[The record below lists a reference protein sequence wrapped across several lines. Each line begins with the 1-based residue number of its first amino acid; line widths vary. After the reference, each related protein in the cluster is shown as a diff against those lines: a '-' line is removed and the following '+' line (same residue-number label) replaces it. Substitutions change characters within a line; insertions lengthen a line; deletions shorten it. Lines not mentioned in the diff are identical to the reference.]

1 MDDAGTI
8 YAFRRNLVLAAS
20 AGTGK
25 THSLVGVLVHLLVGA
40 SELGGAPHEPVDP
53 GCVLATTFS
62 RKAAAEIRARVVD
75 ELEKLASDDPTAKYR
90 ADLDASHDRAG
101 RPRWTADETARRA
114 RDALVKVGRA
124 QIGTLHSF
132 ASSLLRTYALETGL
146 SPSFDLADEETTRTR
161 VEEGIARAIESV
173 AAVDTGPLERLV
185 AAAGGWTGSSCSS
198 PGRSR
203 ASRRTGAARRRW
215 SCTRRTHARSSRRCA
230 TSSITLVRSSDS
242 RGSTRRHRCC
252 CAHGI
257 RTTRPCSGPAMEA
270 FVGVRASPKD
280 GPEARAWVEFRDVVL
295 PGKTHGERARNL
307 VTRWR
312 LRGEFA
318 ASARFAR
325 DLLVAS
331 EREIRGR
338 TERASSLSY
347 GDLLRAAR
355 DLSRDRPD
363 IAAEMGA
370 SLDVALIDELQD
382 TSRLQRDLILLLWER
397 DPRARAPGA
406 LARIGDVRG
415 EGLLVVGDRKQSI
428 YAFRGADVSVFAEVC
443 VGLAGA
449 PARRA
454 LGIEAG
460 RTWEPEEPRADF
472 VPLRHNRR
480 GEPELLS
487 FANELSA
494 QRFRPGEPPEL
505 YEIAYVPSTEDLLPP
520 PERPYAGEPT
530 PRTTWLRVPLAE
542 RQRASSPSDEASV
555 IAARVRAMVEAASA
569 PNATLRWRDVAVLA
583 ETNRMLDHVA
593 YAMACAGVPVCGR
606 WERFLRRARSARSR
620 RDARAPRL
628 IRERPGPSS
637 KSCAGRGAGCGTR
650 R

>member
-40 SELGGAPHEPVDP
+40 SELGGGRTSRWTP
-53 GCVLATTFS
+53 GACS
-62 RKAAAEIRARVVD
+62 RRPFRERRRQRFRARVVD

-185 AAAGGWTGSSCSS
+185 AAAGGVDRLVMQLAGTLARLEEDGRGASSLVVHETDA
-198 PGRSR
+198 R
-203 ASRRTGAARRRW
+203 AIESQMRDVLD
-215 SCTRRTHARSSRRCA
+215 HARALERFPRFDAPASMLLRA
-230 TSSITLVRSSDS
+230 WDS
-242 RGSTRRHRCC
+242 NDASVL
-252 CAHGI
+252 
-257 RTTRPCSGPAMEA
+257 GPAMEA

-331 EREIRGR
+331 EREIG
-338 TERASSLSY
+338 
-347 GDLLRAAR
+347 G
-355 DLSRDRPD
+355 
-363 IAAEMGA
+363 
-370 SLDVALIDELQD
+370 
-382 TSRLQRDLILLLWER
+382 
-397 DPRARAPGA
+397 
-406 LARIGDVRG
+406 
-415 EGLLVVGDRKQSI
+415 
-428 YAFRGADVSVFAEVC
+428 
-443 VGLAGA
+443 
-449 PARRA
+449 
-454 LGIEAG
+454 
-460 RTWEPEEPRADF
+460 
-472 VPLRHNRR
+472 
-480 GEPELLS
+480 
-487 FANELSA
+487 
-494 QRFRPGEPPEL
+494 
-505 YEIAYVPSTEDLLPP
+505 
-520 PERPYAGEPT
+520 
-530 PRTTWLRVPLAE
+530 
-542 RQRASSPSDEASV
+542 
-555 IAARVRAMVEAASA
+555 
-569 PNATLRWRDVAVLA
+569 
-583 ETNRMLDHVA
+583 
-593 YAMACAGVPVCGR
+593 
-606 WERFLRRARSARSR
+606 
-620 RDARAPRL
+620 
-628 IRERPGPSS
+628 
-637 KSCAGRGAGCGTR
+637 
-650 R
+650 